1 MIKKVFR
8 QMLITQILSAMT
20 VMICMMIDSMMIG
33 RFLGVDSVTA
43 YGLASPVLLIFA
55 AFGSMLSAGIQVVC
69 GKTMGSGDM
78 EGTNACYSVSMV
90 MAVGV
95 ALIGVALVLILQ
107 TPLCIL
113 LGAGKPAADNA
124 VFYLTRDYL
133 KGCILG
139 APAFILAQIMVP
151 FMQISGNR
159 SRLVVAV
166 LTMTVSDIVFDIL
179 NVFIFHGGTFGMGLA
194 STLSYYLALLVGIT
208 YFLRKDCMF
217 RLDLKSIK
225 AKMCGELLKGG
236 VPTVINQISLVLLVF
251 VLNKILLDVGKN
263 LAVAAY
269 SVVSTI
275 GNLCYSVSSGVGSVA
290 LLLAAIFFA
299 DEDRTA
305 LRTLVKTMTYFAVV
319 LDLAVIVLM
328 QFASPALARL
338 FLPNDPAAREMTIL
352 GVRLFS
358 LSLVPSA
365 MNSAFKNY
373 CQGVG
378 RMKLTEAISVL
389 QNFVSI
395 ALFAFVLSR
404 FIGTTGVWLGFLLGE
419 GLTLILIV
427 VYVLAFEAR
436 KTAGKALSVDSF
448 MFLGPDFG
456 VPAENLFEKSIHN
469 LEEVSEASSEAADF
483 CRAHGQSPRDSMLI
497 PLCIEEIAN
506 NIVEYGFPRDK
517 ERHSVN
523 VRILL
528 KGEDRVIRV
537 RDNCLKFDPV
547 QYLKL
552 HQADDDPAAHI
563 GIRMVM
569 KIVKSANYVNSIG
582 LNNLTL
588 VL

>member
-1 MIKKVFR
+1 MKHTKR
-8 QMLITQILSAMT
+8 Q
-20 VMICMMIDSMMIG
+20 
-33 RFLGVDSVTA
+33 
-43 YGLASPVLLIFA
+43 LAT
-55 AFGSMLSAGIQVVC
+55 C
-69 GKTMGSGDM
+69 
-78 EGTNACYSVSMV
+78 
-90 MAVGV
+90 
-95 ALIGVALVLILQ
+95 
-107 TPLCIL
+107 
-113 LGAGKPAADNA
+113 
-124 VFYLTRDYL
+124 
-133 KGCILG
+133 
-139 APAFILAQIMVP
+139 
-151 FMQISGNR
+151 
-159 SRLVVAV
+159 
-166 LTMTVSDIVFDIL
+166 
-179 NVFIFHGGTFGMGLA
+179 
-194 STLSYYLALLVGIT
+194 LALT
-208 YFLRKDCMF
+208 
-217 RLDLKSIK
+217 
-225 AKMCGELLKGG
+225 
-236 VPTVINQISLVLLVF
+236 
-251 VLNKILLDVGKN
+251 
-263 LAVAAY
+263 
-269 SVVSTI
+269 
-275 GNLCYSVSSGVGSVA
+275 
-290 LLLAAIFFA
+290 
-299 DEDRTA
+299 
-305 LRTLVKTMTYFAVV
+305 
-319 LDLAVIVLM
+319 
-328 QFASPALARL
+328 
-338 FLPNDPAAREMTIL
+338 
-352 GVRLFS
+352 
-358 LSLVPSA
+358 
-365 MNSAFKNY
+365 
-373 CQGVG
+373 
-378 RMKLTEAISVL
+378 
-389 QNFVSI
+389 I

-537 RDNCLKFDPV
+537 RDNCLRFDPV